1 MKILALLTML
11 GLMHAGGVLVGY
23 KMAEKE
29 YSHVEGSEC
38 FNRVVM
44 SRSGSQKTTEDRPGK
59 LTKDKYT
66 EKLTCVIEKMAPHY
80 LSKQKGLIS
89 KG

>member
-1 MKILALLTML
+1 MKILALLAML

-38 FNRVVM
+38 FNRVVLM
-44 SRSGSQKTTEDRPGK
+44 KGGAKKSTEDRKGK
-59 LTKDKYT
+59 LLRDSTGV
-66 EKLTCVIEKMAPHY
+66 LACVIEKVVYHPFDSRRKY
-80 LSKQKGLIS
+80 EQRS
-89 KG
+89 